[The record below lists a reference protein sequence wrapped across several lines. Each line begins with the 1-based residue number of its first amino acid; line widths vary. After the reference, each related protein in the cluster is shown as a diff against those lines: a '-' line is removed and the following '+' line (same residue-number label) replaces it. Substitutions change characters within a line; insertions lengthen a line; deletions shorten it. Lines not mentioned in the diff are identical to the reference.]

1 MSFSHDGVLDSCVIW
16 QSETNQGKAR
26 CLYIGSHEGSW
37 LNWKETRRGFD
48 QVKHVSSRGLQ
59 TNGHGNRNLMK
70 KMGNT
75 LLISI
80 LRGLF
85 SVVYSMRARLW
96 YIRMYCDTL
105 FWAMIFVD
113 FCGMLWALKI
123 LCFSL
128 WNSPFTPGRN
138 LLSKELECGH
148 EESRR
153 NVLLEWP
160 GSLSLWPGHRTR
172 VWSFKGFEI
181 SSRNYGG
188 PAVLRR

>member
-1 MSFSHDGVLDSCVIW
+1 
-16 QSETNQGKAR
+16 
-26 CLYIGSHEGSW
+26 
-37 LNWKETRRGFD
+37 
-48 QVKHVSSRGLQ
+48 
-59 TNGHGNRNLMK
+59 
-70 KMGNT
+70 MGNT

-80 LRGLF
+80 LRVLF
-85 SVVYSMRARLW
+85 YVVYSMRARLW
-96 YIRMYCDTL
+96 YIRMFCDTL

-128 WNSPFTPGRN
+128 WNSPVTPGRN

-160 GSLSLWPGHRTR
+160 GSLSLWPGYGTR
-172 VWSFKGFEI
+172 VWSFLGFWNFFKELWRARCVEKI
-181 SSRNYGG
+181 KNASVWYLDAYMSRW
-188 PAVLRR
+188 PTTQR

>member
-1 MSFSHDGVLDSCVIW
+1 MSVSFSYDGVLDSFVIW
-16 QSETNQGKAR
+16 QSETDLGKAR

-48 QVKHVSSRGLQ
+48 QVRHVPQGLANQ
-59 TNGHGNRNLMK
+59 WHGNRNLTKK

-85 SVVYSMRARLW
+85 LVVYSVRARLW

-105 FWAMIFVD
+105 FWARIFVD

-128 WNSPFTPGRN
+128 WNSLVTPGRN
-138 LLSKELECGH
+138 RLSKELECGH

-153 NVLLEWP
+153 NV
-160 GSLSLWPGHRTR
+160 
-172 VWSFKGFEI
+172 
-181 SSRNYGG
+181 
-188 PAVLRR
+188 